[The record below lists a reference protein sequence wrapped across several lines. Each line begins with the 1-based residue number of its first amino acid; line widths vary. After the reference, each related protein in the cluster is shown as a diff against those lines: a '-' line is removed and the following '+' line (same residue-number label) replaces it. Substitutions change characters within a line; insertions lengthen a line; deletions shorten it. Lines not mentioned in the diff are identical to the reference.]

1 MNKLK
6 EIIKLDQE
14 RRVNIN
20 EVWKYAGY
28 SKELHPLKWVNTD
41 DFKLKTQTDQA
52 IESFGKIPACIEISK
67 GGPVVYVHRL
77 LVLIYLAWCDSEFDK
92 LLDMAIYEASE
103 EGDIDNFIKIAK
115 DNEFIM
121 HFSFLGCEG

>member
-14 RRVNIN
+14 GRVNIN
-20 EVWKYAGY
+20 ELWKYAGY
-28 SKELHPLKWVNTD
+28 SKERHPLVWVNTD
-41 DFKLKTQTDQA
+41 DFKLKTQTEEA
-52 IESFGKIPACIEISK
+52 IESFGQIPACIEISK
-67 GGPVVYVHRL
+67 GGHTVYAHRV
-77 LVLIYLAWCDSEFDK
+77 LVLMYLAWCDSEFDK

-103 EGDIDNFIKIAK
+103 EGELDNFIKIAN

-121 HFSFLGCEG
+121 TFSFLGGKG